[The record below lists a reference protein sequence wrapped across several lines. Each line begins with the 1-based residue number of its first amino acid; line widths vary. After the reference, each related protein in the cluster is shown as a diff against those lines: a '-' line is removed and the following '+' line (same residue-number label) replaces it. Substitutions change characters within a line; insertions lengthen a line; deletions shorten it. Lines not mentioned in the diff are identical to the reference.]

1 MMCDES
7 FGKSARKVEFN
18 FLCSPSLN
26 GMGRKF
32 CANCSANV
40 LSEIRFFTS
49 TYVCVLTFAMM
60 KRDSLVYH
68 GKKDAVLGHVS

>member
-1 MMCDES
+1 MCDES

-18 FLCSPSLN
+18 LLSPPSLN
-26 GMGRKF
+26 RMGRKF

-40 LSEIRFFTS
+40 LSEIRFFNLCLCFDVS
-49 TYVCVLTFAMM
+49 HDE
-60 KRDSLVYH
+60 KDSLVYQ